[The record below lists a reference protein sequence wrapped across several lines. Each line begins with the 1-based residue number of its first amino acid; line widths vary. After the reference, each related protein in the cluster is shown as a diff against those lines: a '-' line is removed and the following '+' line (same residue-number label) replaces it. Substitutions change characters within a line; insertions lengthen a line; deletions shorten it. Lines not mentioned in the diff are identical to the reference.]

1 MLQHIGKID
10 RIEKVGISDY
20 EICKIAIFGFS
31 QYTLN
36 FGEFVLLARY
46 MKFENITFY
55 NLSVYHY
62 NLHDKQ
68 NGIIT
73 GWVH

>member
-1 MLQHIGKID
+1 M
-10 RIEKVGISDY
+10 Y
-20 EICKIAIFGFS
+20 S